1 MAATGIGLI
10 VVGVVALVENFDKL
24 KTALANILPAPV
36 LAAFTFVKDAIG
48 GIVDKVKSWV
58 GLGPEIKGTG
68 NLFSGFMEK
77 FKTVNE
83 EGKKA
88 LGALVEKQKEH
99 QEYLKKL
106 SEAGQPG
113 SIGYYNFLL
122 SESNNQLTK
131 LTPGTN
137 SYNTALKQQIQLT
150 NDLAAA
156 TEAARIAKVNAERK
170 DTDIAPIKSGIVNE
184 LKEAPE
190 VKLEQRKQDAIGDK
204 IKKGVAERNRIYK
217 LERDF
222 RVNTTA
228 DTLAVISNLTSLFA
242 GKTLAQQKRA
252 FIINKQLAA
261 AQALVSTYQSATAA
275 YASQLAIPSIDAP
288 VRAAIAA
295 GVAIAGGL
303 VNVAKIESQKF
314 EGGQSTGD
322 SGYKAPA
329 DISSLSS
336 GNTGAPNTNLNIP
349 TQSNVPPPVKVYVT
363 ETDISSSIKKIG
375 TTEQRALIL

>member
-1 MAATGIGLI
+1 M
-10 VVGVVALVENFDKL
+10 
-24 KTALANILPAPV
+24 
-36 LAAFTFVKDAIG
+36 
-48 GIVDKVKSWV
+48 
-58 GLGPEIKGTG
+58 
-68 NLFSGFMEK
+68 
-77 FKTVNE
+77 
-83 EGKKA
+83 
-88 LGALVEKQKEH
+88 
-99 QEYLKKL
+99 
-106 SEAGQPG
+106 
-113 SIGYYNFLL
+113 
-122 SESNNQLTK
+122 
-131 LTPGTN
+131 
-137 SYNTALKQQIQLT
+137 
-150 NDLAAA
+150 
-156 TEAARIAKVNAERK
+156 
-170 DTDIAPIKSGIVNE
+170 NE